1 MRIVLHVEQVI
12 DVFLYMQI
20 VVCEMMCAFMNMYA
34 KGQMR
39 ENRLLVS
46 MNAGFKLDKHE
57 RTLNVS
63 SIKMAQKTMRRG
75 NTDEKALQTI

>member
-1 MRIVLHVEQVI
+1 
-12 DVFLYMQI
+12 
-20 VVCEMMCAFMNMYA
+20 
-34 KGQMR
+34 MR